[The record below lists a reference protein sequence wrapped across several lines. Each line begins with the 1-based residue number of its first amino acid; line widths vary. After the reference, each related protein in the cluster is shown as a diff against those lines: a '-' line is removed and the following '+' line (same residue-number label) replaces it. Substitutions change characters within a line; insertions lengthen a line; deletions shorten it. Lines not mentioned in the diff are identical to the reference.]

1 MDPSGQF
8 VVPQV
13 RKQYL
18 NQTEKYISFPIYR
31 RLGVIKRSIASS
43 FTAKHQENFKKN
55 MKD

>member
-18 NQTEKYISFPIYR
+18 NQTEKYIFPF
-31 RLGVIKRSIASS
+31 L
-43 FTAKHQENFKKN
+43 FTDAQEW
-55 MKD
+55 